1 MSQEL
6 FDRVDSALESIRP
19 FLQDDGGNVKLV
31 SVDNNIATVELVGA
45 CSNCSMSGMTMK
57 AGIEE
62 AIKNAVPE
70 IEQVIEIKSD
80 LAHSC

>member
-6 FDRVDSALESIRP
+6 FDKVDSALDSIRP

-31 SVDNNIATVELVGA
+31 SVENNIATVELVGA
-45 CSNCSMSGMTMK
+45 CSTCSMSGMSMK

-62 AIKNAVPE
+62 AIKNAIPE
-70 IEQVIEIKSD
+70 IEQVVEIKSD

>member
-6 FDRVDSALESIRP
+6 FDKVDSALDSIRP

-31 SVDNNIATVELVGA
+31 SVENNIATVELVGA
-45 CSNCSMSGMTMK
+45 CSTCSMSGMTMK

-62 AIKNAVPE
+62 AIKNAIPE
-70 IEQVIEIKSD
+70 IEQVVEIKSD